1 MKIAFYFLPAL
12 FLVGCGN
19 QEPVVSSGK
28 IDRIADFPSENV
40 APRNVDVWL
49 PEGYDSSTK
58 YAVIYMHDGQ
68 MLFDSTTTWNKQE
81 WKVDEVVT
89 KLIDDGRISPCIVV
103 GIWNNGD
110 YRHTEYFPRAALD
123 GLAEEEATEITRKYL
138 KNEALSDKYLK
149 FIVDEL
155 KPYIDSHYSTGVDR
169 GKTYT
174 MGASMGGL
182 ISLYAICE
190 YPDVF
195 GGAGCLST
203 HWPLIDAD
211 SANNSTEIPIVK
223 SLRNYL
229 AEHLP
234 SPADHKIYFDYGTAT
249 LDALYEPHQLLVD
262 EIMASKGFNSEN
274 WMTKKYDGD
283 DHSELSWSKRL
294 AIPLTFLLATDQ
306 YRQ

>member
-1 MKIAFYFLPAL
+1 MKITLYLLFAL
-12 FLVGCGN
+12 LLVACGGN
-19 QEPVVSSGK
+19 EPYVSSGK
-28 IDRIADFPSENV
+28 IERIADFPSVNV

-49 PEGYDSSTK
+49 PDGCDSSAK

-89 KLIDDGRISPCIVV
+89 KLIDEGRIMPCIIV

-110 YRHTEYFPRAALD
+110 YRHTEYFPRAALN
-123 GLAEEEATEITRKYL
+123 GLPEDEASEFTAKYL

-155 KPYIDSHYSTGVDR
+155 KPYIDSHYSTYADASHTFTIGS
-169 GKTYT
+169 
-174 MGASMGGL
+174 SMGGL

-203 HWPLIDAD
+203 HWPLIGGD
-211 SANNSTEIPIVK
+211 SASNSTETPVVR

-234 SPADHKIYFDYGTAT
+234 SQADHKICFDYGTAT

-262 EIMASKGFNSEN
+262 EIMASKGYNSEN
-274 WMTKKYDGD
+274 WMTRKYEGA

-294 AIPLTFLLATDQ
+294 AIPLTFLLSKE
-306 YRQ
+306 